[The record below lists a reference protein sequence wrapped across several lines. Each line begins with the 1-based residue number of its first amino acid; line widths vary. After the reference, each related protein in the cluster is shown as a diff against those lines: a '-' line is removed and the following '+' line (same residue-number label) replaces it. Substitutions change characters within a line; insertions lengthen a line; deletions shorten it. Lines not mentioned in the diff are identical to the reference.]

1 MRTVDLEN
9 KDLFVRW
16 LYQIATPIIDNL
28 NDQLLFDYGC
38 YFILVQD

>member
-9 KDLFVRW
+9 KDLFVR
-16 LYQIATPIIDNL
+16 LYQIATPIIGNL